1 MKGWTNR
8 QSGKYTVRPSLKVK
22 YNSYMEKSVGQKPS
36 VSCPRCILLSVTP
49 LKLSARGVYRVC
61 VLMWDNRAVTFS
73 HTSNGSH
80 LVDIHA
86 LQPWELATS
95 LHWGQKHVFL
105 FVCSHRIGGALIKA
119 FATTRSNPSGFY
131 MSVQKTSKLALAHCF
146 VFQCE
151 ATHHIKWLTKPGWKE
166 NILFMAVNEREEWD
180 VRDGRNLP

>member
-1 MKGWTNR
+1 MKGWTIR
-8 QSGKYTVRPSLKVK
+8 QSGKYTVRPSLKVI
-22 YNSYMEKSVGQKPS
+22 YNSYMEKCRAEAFRILPPLHTRICDTSQTVSERSVP
-36 VSCPRCILLSVTP
+36 C
-49 LKLSARGVYRVC
+49 VC

-119 FATTRSNPSGFY
+119 FATTRSDPSGFY
-131 MSVQKTSKLALAHCF
+131 MSFQKTSKLALAHCF
-146 VFQCE
+146 VFQRE
-151 ATHHIKWLTKPGWKE
+151 ATQHIKWLTKPGWKE
-166 NILFMAVNEREEWD
+166 NILFMAVNEREKWD